1 MKSIQPNLA
10 AISHRSAVQ
19 AMQRQKGVSLVEL
32 MVAMTIGLF
41 LLGAVGIVYISTS
54 RATQSSTVEA
64 EMNEDASLALEI
76 LQQQIRLAGYSST
89 DGTGKRN
96 FAGIA
101 VRGCAGDFKDTTD
114 AFGSLACETTGEHAL
129 AVRFEATSLN
139 SQVTSAS
146 LPANCAY
153 EGIDALTADAEDA
166 KLGTTLADNRYYI
179 DSNTLYCVGRT
190 GTGFGTA
197 TALIPNIE
205 KMTIKYGVTAA
216 LVSGKPMPN
225 QITAYVGAGDTVLG
239 NTALNWNRVVA
250 VQVCLLA
257 RSSTPVPVGDNTNT
271 DLSTYVDCTGTKQ
284 TGITDRYLRRAYT
297 TTIQLRNMRPDLP
310 SAYAANTD
318 PYKYD

>member
-32 MVAMTIGLF
+32 LVAMTIGLF
-41 LLGAVGIVYISTS
+41 LLGAVGIVYVSTS

-89 DGTGKRN
+89 DSTGKRN

-101 VRGCAGDFKDTTD
+101 VRGCAGDFTDTKA
-114 AFGSLACETTGEHAL
+114 AFGSLACKSTGEHAL

-153 EGIDALTADAEDA
+153 EGIAALTADAEDA

-179 DSNTLYCVGRT
+179 ESTTLYCVGRKQ
-190 GTGFGTA
+190 GPALGDTGFGTA

-205 KMTIKYGVTAA
+205 KMTIKYGVTEE
-216 LVSGKPMPN
+216 LESGKPMPN
-225 QITAYVGAGDTVLG
+225 QITAYV
-239 NTALNWNRVVA
+239 ALM
-250 VQVCLLA
+250 
-257 RSSTPVPVGDNTNT
+257 
-271 DLSTYVDCTGTKQ
+271 
-284 TGITDRYLRRAYT
+284 RR
-297 TTIQLRNMRPDLP
+297 MRPAASCSETPRPTGAEWRRCKSGCWPAAP
-310 SAYAANTD
+310 SQYPPLTT
-318 PYKYD
+318 PTPT